1 MLGASIGFPVDLP
14 PVLKVSVLKAAVQ
27 QQGSIADSQLRARDS
42 QDRSWQDITCT
53 HLGALTVAGLVVAH
67 MVTSFADPQQ
77 GIVVVRHSV
86 C

>member
-14 PVLKVSVLKAAVQ
+14 PVLKAAVQ

-42 QDRSWQDITCT
+42 QDRSWQDVTCT